1 MRSPLH
7 DAEIAPRPEQKQ
19 IPIWIGVGGSPQ
31 SVAGAAG
38 RGLPIMLGIIG
49 GATAQFAPLME
60 YYRKTWIQKGWPVEQ
75 LKTGVSSHFHVAD
88 SSQQARD
95 EFYPY
100 HAHYFEQISR
110 GRGQIMRLTRD
121 DFERGT
127 RPEGAYFVGSPQEI
141 IDKLLYEHEL
151 FSHQRFLAQI
161 DVGGMPFSMV
171 ARTIELLATKVA
183 PVVRRATADEVP
195 VVQER

>member
-1 MRSPLH
+1 
-7 DAEIAPRPEQKQ
+7 
-19 IPIWIGVGGSPQ
+19 
-31 SVAGAAG
+31 
-38 RGLPIMLGIIG
+38 
-49 GATAQFAPLME
+49 
-60 YYRKTWIQKGWPVEQ
+60 
-75 LKTGVSSHFHVAD
+75 
-88 SSQQARD
+88 
-95 EFYPY
+95 
-100 HAHYFEQISR
+100 
-110 GRGQIMRLTRD
+110 MRLTRD
-121 DFERGT
+121 DFERGA

-195 VVQER
+195 DIQER